1 MLLAGTKANRAT
13 SGQCRRNHCIN
24 HQYAIKTYGE
34 ASCSGRPGVAVPSG
48 VAVEGAGAGAP
59 LLEVYVAA
67 AGMTHGCYIAAFE
80 GGFYFVAWCT
90 ASSRRC
96 T

>member
-1 MLLAGTKANRAT
+1 
-13 SGQCRRNHCIN
+13 
-24 HQYAIKTYGE
+24 
-34 ASCSGRPGVAVPSG
+34 VPSG